1 MQNIII
7 RKIDKHIG
15 PGDIVGA
22 FINETG
28 ISSNDI
34 GNINIKNDVAEV
46 EVKDEVCDKV
56 VNVMDN
62 NKIGGVKVQLEVDN
76 DVTRRKTVDSYYDK
90 FTSLVEL
97 ERKEEME
104 RHELEIKRLSPRER
118 EKKGRALLN
127 MRGKKDGQT
136 YDHKPKIK
144 FMKEQVGQKLPD
156 SEISIGDLVMVS
168 KNMTLHDDNPTGTV
182 AEKPNYSITVVFDE
196 KP

>member
-1 MQNIII
+1 MIEIVI
-7 RKIDKHIG
+7 SDIDSSIG

-22 FINETG
+22 FINEAG
-28 ISSNDI
+28 INSGDI
-34 GNINIKNDVAEV
+34 GKIDIKNYKSEV
-46 EVKDEVCDKV
+46 EVDDSVAKQV
-56 VNVMDN
+56 VNSMDN
-62 NKIGGVKVQLEVDN
+62 NQIGGVSVKVYPKNPEDLLDEGLREYIEKY
-76 DVTRRKTVDSYYDK
+76 RR
-90 FTSLVEL
+90 LVEL
-97 ERKEEME
+97 ERTEEME

-168 KNMTLHDDNPTGTV
+168 KNMTLHEDNPTGTV
-182 AEKPNYSITVVFDE
+182 AEKTNYSITVVFD
-196 KP
+196 